1 MVTVPRAKRATKAL
15 RAEQEFASDHKPLGF
30 LGALGGS
37 YSSPRPPRL
46 RVSPI
51 TILAAALILVGAYF
65 TAHAI
70 YIQAKAIV
78 AQVLLERAWG
88 STLATG
94 QPVKAWAWADTWP
107 VARITFPRLN
117 ESAIILEDAGGEA
130 LAFGP
135 AHVAG
140 TPKLGANGTSV
151 VGGHR
156 DTHFTFIKDL
166 KPGDTIDVATPDGK
180 AIRYEMT
187 GSTIVHARASGIT
200 TTGTKPRLA
209 LVTCYPFDGLQR
221 GPLRYVVFAEATE
234 R

>member
-1 MVTVPRAKRATKAL
+1 MTPVT
-15 RAEQEFASDHKPLGF
+15 F
-30 LGALGGS
+30 
-37 YSSPRPPRL
+37 
-46 RVSPI
+46 
-51 TILAAALILVGAYF
+51 LAAALILVGGYL

-70 YIQAKAIV
+70 YIQAKAVV
-78 AQVLLERAWG
+78 AQVLLERAWD
-88 STLATG
+88 STIATG

-156 DTHFTFIKDL
+156 DTHFTFIKAL
-166 KPGDTIDVATPDGK
+166 KPGDTINVATPDGK
-180 AIRYEMT
+180 TIRYKMT

-200 TTGTKPRLA
+200 TTGAKPRLA

-221 GPLRYVVFAEATE
+221 GPLRYVVFAETE
-234 R
+234 NR

>member
-1 MVTVPRAKRATKAL
+1 M
-15 RAEQEFASDHKPLGF
+15 
-30 LGALGGS
+30 
-37 YSSPRPPRL
+37 
-46 RVSPI
+46 SPI
-51 TILAAALILVGAYF
+51 TILAAALILVGTYL
-65 TAHAI
+65 TGYAI
-70 YIQAKAIV
+70 YIQAKAVI
-78 AQVLLERAWG
+78 AQVLLERAWS

-135 AHVAG
+135 AHLAG

-180 AIRYEMT
+180 SIRYKMT
-187 GSTIVHARASGIT
+187 GSTIVHARASGIA

-221 GPLRYVVFAEATE
+221 GPLRYVVFAEAQNAL
-234 R
+234 